1 MPHIR
6 KYENRRLYDTGAS
19 KYVNLEEIAEMVR
32 RGEEVTV
39 EDSKTGRDLTQEVLL
54 QVVLTSPTGAALVPV
69 GLLRRLIRAAANPVL
84 SRGIEPALAQ
94 GLDLFH
100 RQLEAL
106 ERGLPTFPGWPPNA
120 AGRTGYRHP
129 EPGADLQEPPPS
141 PPPPYDPGPGPDD
154 AADPELDALRA
165 RLDALEKRLRRG

>member
-6 KYENRRLYDTGAS
+6 KYENRRLYDTAAS
-19 KYVNLEEIAEMVR
+19 RYVNLDEIGEMVR
-32 RGEEVTV
+32 RGEEVSV

-54 QVVLTSPTGAALVPV
+54 QVVLASPAGAALVPV

-84 SRGIEPALAQ
+84 SRGIDPALAQ

-106 ERGLPTFPGWPPNA
+106 ERGMPGFPGWPS
-120 AGRTGYRHP
+120 
-129 EPGADLQEPPPS
+129 ADVH
-141 PPPPYDPGPGPDD
+141 PPPPPPPPPQDPGPRPDD
-154 AADPELDALRA
+154 DADPELDALRA
-165 RLDALEKRLRRG
+165 RLDALEKRLRRS

>member
-6 KYENRRLYDTGAS
+6 KYENRRLYDTEAS
-19 KYVNLEEIAEMVR
+19 KYVNLDEIAEMVR
-32 RGEEVTV
+32 RGDDVTV

-54 QVVLTSPTGAALVPV
+54 QVVLASPAGAALVPV

-84 SRGIEPALAQ
+84 SRGIDPALAQ

-106 ERGLPTFPGWPPNA
+106 ERGMPTFPGWP
-120 AGRTGYRHP
+120 
-129 EPGADLQEPPPS
+129 GAVS
-141 PPPPYDPGPGPDD
+141 PPPASPGSAGAAAHSATHAHDPAP
-154 AADPELDALRA
+154 AASEADPELDALRA